1 MKMDEELEI
10 ATADRTF
17 IDEDAQLSNLPLND
31 PAVIKANAISNLM
44 QSLDSQEGAS
54 GPISTILREAQNSK
68 E

>member
-17 IDEDAQLSNLPLND
+17 TDEDARLHNLPSND
-31 PAVIKANAISNLM
+31 PAVIKANVISNLM